1 MSYSVN
7 DDGIFGGWDMLS
19 DLTNDDGN
27 GYDSF
32 FYNGFSGRFVTMID
46 KLYNDVLDI

>member
-1 MSYSVN
+1 
-7 DDGIFGGWDMLS
+7 MLS

-27 GYDSF
+27 GSDSF
-32 FYNGFSGRFVTMID
+32 FYNGFSGRFATMIG